1 MKKIIKYVTGDIL
14 RNRIVLVYTAFLLI
28 ASLSVFALENNS
40 TKGLL
45 SLLNVILLVV
55 PLVSIIFSTIYIYN
69 SAEFIELLVSQP
81 LRRKTIWLSL
91 YTGLASA
98 MSIAFLIGAGIPLLL
113 NHADTA
119 GFMMIGMGVLL
130 SIIFVGIAMLAAVK
144 TRDKAKGIGV
154 AILLWLYFSLLFDGL
169 VLFLLFQLADYPLE
183 KPMIGISA
191 LNPIDLGRI
200 LMMLQMDVAAMLGY
214 TGAVFKEFFGSLA
227 GILFVTFVLLLWV
240 LIPVWLSVRKFNSKD
255 L

>member
-1 MKKIIKYVTGDIL
+1 MKKIIKYVTSDIL

-28 ASLSVFALENNS
+28 TSFSVFALENNS

-45 SLLNVILLVV
+45 SLLNIILLVV
-55 PLVSIIFSTIYIYN
+55 PLVSLIFSTIYVYN
-69 SAEFIELLVSQP
+69 SAEFVELLVSQP

-91 YTGLASA
+91 YIGLASA
-98 MSIAFLIGAGIPLLL
+98 MSISFFIGAGIPLLL
-113 NHADTA
+113 NHADTS
-119 GFMMIGMGVLL
+119 GFMMIGVGLLL

-169 VLFLLFQLADYPLE
+169 VLFLLFQFADYPLE
-183 KPMIGISA
+183 KPMIGVSA
-191 LNPIDLGRI
+191 LNPIDMGRI
-200 LMMLQMDVAAMLGY
+200 LIMLQMDVAAMLGY
-214 TGAVFKEFFGSLA
+214 TGAVFKEFFGSFTGML
-227 GILFVTFVLLLWV
+227 FVLLVLILWV
-240 LIPVWLSVRKFNSKD
+240 FIPLWLSIRKFNSKD

>member
-28 ASLSVFALENNS
+28 TSLSVFALENNS

-45 SLLNVILLVV
+45 SLLNIILLVV
-55 PLVSIIFSTIYIYN
+55 PLVSIIFSTIYVYN

-81 LRRKTIWLSL
+81 LRRKSIWLSL

-98 MSIAFLIGAGIPLLL
+98 MSISFLIGAGIPLLL
-113 NHADTA
+113 NHANTS
-119 GFMMIGMGVLL
+119 GFMMIGVGVML

-191 LNPIDLGRI
+191 LNPIDMGRI
-200 LMMLQMDVAAMLGY
+200 LIMLQMDVAAMLGY
-214 TGAVFKEFFGSLA
+214 TGAVFKEFFGSLP
-227 GILFVTFVLLLWV
+227 GMLFVLLALLLWIF
-240 LIPVWLSVRKFNSKD
+240 IPLWLSVRKFNSKD

>member
-14 RNRIVLVYTAFLLI
+14 RNKIVLVYTAILFI
-28 ASLSVFALENNS
+28 ISLSVFGLEDNT

-55 PLVSIIFSTIYIYN
+55 PLVSIIFSTIYVYN

-81 LRRKTIWLSL
+81 LQRKTIWLSL
-91 YTGLASA
+91 YTGLAASL
-98 MSIAFLIGAGIPLLL
+98 SIAFFIGAGIPLLIYHPNL
-113 NHADTA
+113 L
-119 GFMMIGMGVLL
+119 GLMMCMTGIFL

-154 AILLWLYFSLLFDGL
+154 VILLWLYFSLLFDGL
-169 VLFLLFQLADYPLE
+169 VLFLLFQFADYPLE
-183 KPMIGISA
+183 KPMIAISA
-191 LNPIDLGRI
+191 LNPVDMGRI
-200 LMMLQMDVAAMLGY
+200 LIMLQMDVAAMLGY
-214 TGAVFKEFFGSLA
+214 TGAVFKEFFGSLT
-227 GILFVTFVLLLWV
+227 GILFTGFVLLLWIV
-240 LIPVWLSVRKFNSKD
+240 FPLWLSARKFNSKD